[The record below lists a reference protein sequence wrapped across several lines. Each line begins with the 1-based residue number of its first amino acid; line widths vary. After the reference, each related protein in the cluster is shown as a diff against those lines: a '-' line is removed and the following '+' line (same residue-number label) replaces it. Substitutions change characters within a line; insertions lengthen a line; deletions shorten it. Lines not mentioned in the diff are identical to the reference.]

1 MSTKE
6 NVIKNK
12 KKQKQVNPIG
22 YDDLFFSIFHS
33 KKKRKKKLT
42 IYNEIFL
49 FPDRKSSSRYFLFNT
64 YTGRWRAQVLS
75 ARRFPLFLFFFSL
88 NF

>member
-22 YDDLFFSIFHS
+22 YDDLFFFIFHS
-33 KKKRKKKLT
+33 KKKKKKKVDDL
-42 IYNEIFL
+42 
-49 FPDRKSSSRYFLFNT
+49 
-64 YTGRWRAQVLS
+64 
-75 ARRFPLFLFFFSL
+75 
-88 NF
+88 